1 MSAENNELPQEGM
14 LFVGG
19 KGKILT
25 GFHIDDPQVISGTK
39 MEAPARASQKVSGQV
54 QMTTQALPRFVQA
67 CKTGKQYPG
76 SFLDADYLTE
86 AVNLYAAALRAN
98 KLLKYDGASGKITN
112 VESANEFL
120 QRDYRAGW
128 QPASI

>member
-1 MSAENNELPQEGM
+1 M
-14 LFVGG
+14 LFVGE

-25 GFHIDDPQVISGTK
+25 GFNIDDPQIISGTK
-39 MEAPARASQKVSGQV
+39 MEAPPGARPKLRGQV
-54 QMTTQALPRFVQA
+54 QMTTEALPRFVQA

-76 SFLDADYLTE
+76 SFIDAGYLTE

-98 KLLKYDGASGKITN
+98 KLLKWDAAAGKITN
-112 VESANEFL
+112 VESANKFL
-120 QRDYRAGW
+120 QRDYRPGW